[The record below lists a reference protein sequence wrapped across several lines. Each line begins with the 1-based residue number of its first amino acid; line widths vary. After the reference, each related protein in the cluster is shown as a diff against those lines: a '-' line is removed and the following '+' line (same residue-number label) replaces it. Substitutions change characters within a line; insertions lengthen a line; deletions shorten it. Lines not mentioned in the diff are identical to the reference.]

1 MEKLVGSLSQFQAK
15 ILTEKSIQFICLID
29 SSWGS
34 QTDLNKSQINSALE
48 SQKISNPHF
57 QFHSKSHCPNAGSI
71 LLSSHPCG
79 VDIEL
84 EPRLEEHI
92 IQRVSNQTEIKESP
106 DLKRLWSAKE
116 AAFKSLK
123 NIQQPK
129 VISAIDCHSWKK
141 LLDFP
146 FYEFQAS
153 VNQQVVGFGYSYLS
167 AEFSLSIFFANTQ
180 NS

>member
-1 MEKLVGSLSQFQAK
+1 MEKLVGSLSQLQEK
-15 ILTEKSIQFICLID
+15 ILAEKSIQFICLIN
-29 SSWGS
+29 SGWGS
-34 QTDLNKSQINSALE
+34 QSDLNKTQINSAFNNL
-48 SQKISNPHF
+48 KTSNPHF

-71 LLSSHPCG
+71 LLSLHPCG
-79 VDIEL
+79 VDIESA
-84 EPRLEEHI
+84 PRLEEHI

-116 AAFKSLK
+116 ATFKSLK

-141 LLDFP
+141 LLDLP

-153 VNQQVVGFGYSYLS
+153 VNQQTVGFGYSYLS
-167 AEFSLSIFFANTQ
+167 AEFSLALFFANSH